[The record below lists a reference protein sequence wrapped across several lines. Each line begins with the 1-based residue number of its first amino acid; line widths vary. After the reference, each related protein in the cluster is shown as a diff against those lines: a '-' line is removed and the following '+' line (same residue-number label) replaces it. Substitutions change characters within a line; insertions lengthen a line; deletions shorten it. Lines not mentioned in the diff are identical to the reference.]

1 MNNENVFKM
10 KIEIRMIRLAVTVV
24 VVVDIIDCYT
34 QSIHSNVIFQYRD
47 SDDDQ
52 KKFFFSP
59 LKKITII

>member
-10 KIEIRMIRLAVTVV
+10 KIEIRMIRLAVV

-34 QSIHSNVIFQYRD
+34 QSIHSNVIFQYSD

-52 KKFFFSP
+52 KKFFFHST
-59 LKKITII
+59 KKITII